1 MDSTF
6 ILLILL
12 TIIAFEFCLETIL
25 DLLNVAHKPK
35 ELPSLL
41 SGVYNQ
47 EEYNKSI
54 LYQKDNTYFGLISSV
69 LSTIVMI
76 TVFKMGL
83 LGDLNTVLATKFN
96 GVFLSLA
103 FFGVAYILSDL
114 INIPFSL
121 YKQFVIEEKYGFNKM
136 SIGTYLL
143 DKLKGYALAAILGGI
158 LLGSLLWLI
167 ESLGANFWLIFWAV
181 VSVFIVFMNMFYTSL
196 IVPLFNKLTPL
207 EDGELRQAI
216 EAYSKK
222 VDFPLD
228 NIFVVDGSKRS
239 TKANA
244 YFSGIGKKK
253 KIVLYDTLI
262 QNQTTEE
269 LVAVLA
275 HEVGHFK
282 RKHIVQGLVLSL
294 LQTGAI
300 LYLLSF
306 FVTSEEISKAL
317 GANSLQVH
325 LNLVAFS
332 VLFSPISTVIGII
345 MSIVSR
351 KNEYEADEFAAT
363 TYSSEHIQSALKK
376 LSNHNMSNLT
386 PHPAYVF
393 VHYSHPTLLQRLTA
407 LQQY

>member
-1 MDSTF
+1 MDSSF

-12 TIIAFEFCLETIL
+12 AIIAFEFCLETTL
-25 DLLNVAHKPK
+25 DLLNVSHKPK

-83 LGDLNTVLATKFN
+83 LGDLNNLLDTKLD

-136 SIGTYLL
+136 GIGTYVL
-143 DKLKGYALAAILGGI
+143 DKLKGYALAAILGGV

-167 ESLGANFWLIFWAV
+167 ESLGTNFWLVFWGV
-181 VSVFIVFMNMFYTSL
+181 VSVFIVFMNMFYTSI

-282 RKHIVQGLVLSL
+282 RKHIIQGLVLSL

-300 LYLLSF
+300 LFLLSF
-306 FVTSEEISKAL
+306 FVSSEEISKAL
-317 GANSLQVH
+317 GADTLQVH

-332 VLFSPISTVIGII
+332 VLFSPISTIIGII
-345 MSIVSR
+345 MSLVSR

-393 VHYSHPTLLQRLTA
+393 VHYSHPTLLQRLSA

>member
-1 MDSTF
+1 MDSSF

-12 TIIAFEFCLETIL
+12 AIIAFEFCLETIL
-25 DLLNVAHKPK
+25 DLLNVSHKPK

-69 LSTIVMI
+69 ISTIVMI

-83 LGDLNTVLATKFN
+83 LGDLNNLLDTKLD

-136 SIGTYLL
+136 GIGTYVL
-143 DKLKGYALAAILGGI
+143 DKLKGYALAAILGGL

-167 ESLGANFWLIFWAV
+167 ESLGTNFWLVFWGV
-181 VSVFIVFMNMFYTSL
+181 VSVFIVFMNMFYTSI

-282 RKHIVQGLVLSL
+282 RKHIIQGLVLSL

-300 LYLLSF
+300 LFLLSF
-306 FVTSEEISKAL
+306 FVSSEEISKAL
-317 GANSLQVH
+317 GADTLQVH

-332 VLFSPISTVIGII
+332 VLFSPISTIIGII
-345 MSIVSR
+345 MSVVSR

-393 VHYSHPTLLQRLTA
+393 VHYSHPTLLQRLSA
-407 LQQY
+407 LQQS